1 VRDSGLV
8 FTALPQGGKRKA
20 YPSNV
25 DKVDFTTVKNTCGG
39 KMRIEE
45 VIKKIAPLDDDAMK
59 EAQRRQDSLIKPLGA
74 LGQLEEL
81 SIMVAGITGNP
92 RPAIEKKMI
101 VTMAGDHGVIEEDV
115 SAYPREVTPQMVYG
129 FLSGRAAINVLAR
142 HVGAEVVVVDMG
154 VAHDFEATAFE
165 QGLINKKVGYGT
177 NNIAKGAAMG
187 YNDAVRSI
195 EAGIEV
201 FEEFC
206 SDADIVGVG
215 DMGIGN
221 TTPSS
226 AIAAFITGRPV
237 EEVTGRGT
245 GVDDSGLQ
253 RKINAIKRA
262 LEVNKPR
269 RDDAIDVLAKLGGFE
284 IGGMVGVILA
294 AAAKRTPVVVD
305 GFISGAAALI
315 AYELMPQVKNYLI
328 ASHRSVEKGH
338 DAIYEYIGLKPL
350 FDLRMRLGEG
360 TGAAL
365 AISIVEAACKILNEM
380 ATFEEAGVS
389 KKKE

>member
-1 VRDSGLV
+1 
-8 FTALPQGGKRKA
+8 
-20 YPSNV
+20 
-25 DKVDFTTVKNTCGG
+25 
-39 KMRIEE
+39 MRIEE

-201 FEEFC
+201 FEEVVGN
-206 SDADIVGVG
+206 ADIVGVG

-294 AAAKRTPVVVD
+294 AAAKRTPVVID